1 METRRVN
8 SHTTDRQALALRV
21 LAAEI
26 EAGTPLPARVARM
39 VAAITLDPAVRVLV
53 REWREDVR
61 DVAAARLSLARGE
74 KTIPYAVVKRELG

>member
-1 METRRVN
+1 
-8 SHTTDRQALALRV
+8 
-21 LAAEI
+21 
-26 EAGTPLPARVARM
+26 M